1 MRKVLLIN
9 IKDIKD
15 NSIVP
20 ANTDEKILLLALN
33 EVTDLELE
41 PLIGF
46 EYLSKLEQSIKD
58 KTLEE
63 KDKKVIEEVIKP
75 FLIYGTLVY
84 SIPLL
89 HNKLGNKGVNVSTDA
104 TLSSSKNSDVNSFQ
118 NVISMK
124 WDSYKKRLIDYFRK
138 DDNNETKTPIDAT
151 STGYTGIYIPDI
163 IDNGYQYYK
172 QTASKYN
179 RRF

>member
-1 MRKVLLIN
+1 MKRELLT
-9 IKDIKD
+9 IKEIKD
-15 NSIVP
+15 NSIISS
-20 ANTDEKILLLALN
+20 NTDEKILLIALN
-33 EVTDLELE
+33 EVIDLELE
-41 PLIGF
+41 PLIGI
-46 EYLSKLEQSIKD
+46 EYINKLEQALKD
-58 KTLEE
+58 NTLEE
-63 KDKKVIEEVIKP
+63 KDKKVIDEVIKP

-89 HNKLGNKGVNVSTDA
+89 HNKVGSKGVNVSTDA
-104 TLSSSKNSDVNSFQ
+104 TLSASKAGDVNSFQ

-138 DDNNETKTPIDAT
+138 DDNPDTITPIDAT
-151 STGYTGIYIPDI
+151 STGSTGIYIPDI